1 MKVEPRKVRGT
12 LREDAVNEVQ
22 RISATPAR
30 IRRHASSSIRHA
42 IGLASSPLQP
52 CNDAAEAYFPVDGV
66 ARIVH
71 GDLASMLVGGLGSL
85 FFQML
90 HPHSMAGVAQHSR
103 YKSDPRGRLLQTAN
117 FIGRTTYGSKS
128 MASANIERVLAVH
141 QAVRGVADD
150 GETYFAND
158 PHLLAWVHACEVSM
172 FLRAYQN
179 FGALSISA
187 NDADA
192 YVKEMATLAGDLGAE
207 SPPTTVDELDD
218 RLEAY
223 RPELRLS
230 ADGVVARDFVT
241 SGYMQTRQQRLVYR
255 LLVDSAT
262 ALLTPWSRELLEMP
276 TKAIKNRVVV
286 RPATQAFCWTL
297 RQAIPPP
304 KRVTS

>member
-12 LREDAVNEVQ
+12 LREDAVNAVQ
-22 RISATPAR
+22 KISATPDR

-42 IGLASSPLQP
+42 IGLASSPQQP
-52 CNDAAEAYFPVDGV
+52 CTDETEAYFPVDGL

-85 FFQML
+85 FLQML

-103 YKSDPRGRLLQTAN
+103 YKSDPRGRLLQTAS
-117 FIGRTTYGSKS
+117 FIGRTTYGSKT
-128 MASANIERVLAVH
+128 MAYADIEQVLAVH

-179 FGALSISA
+179 FGALSISPH
-187 NDADA
+187 DADA

-207 SPPTTVDELDD
+207 HPPTTVAALDA
-218 RLEAY
+218 RIEAF

-230 ADGVVARDFVT
+230 ADAVVARDFVK

-255 LLVDSAT
+255 LLVDSAI
-262 ALLTPWSRELLEMP
+262 ALLAPWSRELLGTP
-276 TKAIKNRVVV
+276 TKTVRNRVVV

-304 KRVTS
+304 TRVTS